1 MTNTYLLKGVS
12 QIILNQVDLISKRYL
27 KGSSVHSLGEI
38 CDSIDIVISGSLV
51 AYALSQN
58 GSESIVFEFT
68 KDSVIGANLIF
79 SSTNRYPL
87 NIYCID
93 DCELLHINKDDIEK
107 LLYDHQFTMNF
118 IKNLSLNSQGMN
130 KKIAM
135 YTQKSLKENLI
146 DYLLSL
152 SLEQKSDIVTL
163 PISKKQLADYFGVQ
177 RPSLFRELK
186 HMKEEGLIDISNRS
200 IRIKGLTK

>member
-1 MTNTYLLKGVS
+1 MANTYFLKDVNKA
-12 QIILNQVDLISKRYL
+12 ILDQVDLISKRYL
-27 KGSSVHSLGEI
+27 KGASVHASGEI
-38 CDSIDIVISGSLV
+38 CDSIDIVISGNLV

-58 GSESIVFEFT
+58 GSESIVFEFA

-79 SSTNRYPL
+79 SNTNRYPL
-87 NIYCID
+87 NIYCTD
-93 DCELLHINKDDIEK
+93 DCELLRINKSDIEK
-107 LLYDHQFTMNF
+107 LLYDHQFTMSF
-118 IKNLSLNSQGMN
+118 IKSISLNSQGMN

-146 DYLLSL
+146 DYLLAL
-152 SLEQKSDIVTL
+152 SLEQNSDTVNL

-186 HMKEEGLIDISNRS
+186 HMSEEGLIDISNRS
-200 IRIKGLTK
+200 ISIKRLTK